1 MKKGILVAGA
11 VVLALGGV
19 GMAVVGQFAGQA
31 ASAADTLF
39 DGPAS
44 MMGLGSKGGPA
55 AIAEKLN
62 LTQAQRA
69 QVKTIVQGE
78 KPVVAPLVQELGA
91 TWKTVQSQTN
101 TGTVD
106 QAQIQSEIDADQP
119 AVASLIVEAAR
130 TKTQIYNTVLTPAQK
145 TQARTMMDAADGQMQ
160 SRLDQI
166 PTMADKAV
174 TMASWRLNLSD
185 DQKTQIKSLVDAGV
199 QQNLPLVKQLAV
211 EREAIK
217 TATANGKFDE
227 AEVQRLAVPPSKTAT
242 QLATNAA
249 MLKAQVFAVLTPEQ
263 RQQVEQFQSK
273 RRSRRMAWLRERFGG
288 GA

>member
-11 VVLALGGV
+11 AVLALGGV

-55 AIAEKLN
+55 ALAEKLN

-69 QVKTIVQGE
+69 QVKTIVQSE
-78 KPVVAPLVQELGA
+78 KPVVAPFVQELGA

-145 TQARTMMDAADGQMQ
+145 SQAQTMMDAADGHLQ

-166 PTMADKAV
+166 PTMADRAV

-227 AEVQRLAVPPSKTAT
+227 AEVQRLAEPPAKTAT

-249 MLKAQVFAVLTPEQ
+249 VLKAQVFAVLTPEQ
-263 RQQVEQFQSK
+263 RQQVVQFQSK